1 MNDKIKSLRPRFVGK
16 TEVRADIQRI
26 GQSRKIKVTVLTY
39 SPMGVTLA
47 AVERRAKELAT
58 EEARK
63 RGCASTDC
71 TILHG
76 GEIRQNATDSQGK
89 SRPIRVRSQT
99 FYFAAVD

>member
-26 GQSRKIKVTVLTY
+26 GLSRKIKVTVMTY

-47 AVERRAKELAT
+47 AVQRRAKELAIA
-58 EEARK
+58 EAIK
-63 RGCASTDC
+63 RGAASADC

-76 GEIRQNATDSQGK
+76 GEVRRNATDSNGK
-89 SRPIRVRSQT
+89 SRPIRVRSAT